1 MGCEIDESQPDTGSP
16 NEISVQSVP
25 VPSGYVINPLN
36 TELNP
41 ICQYYK

>member
-1 MGCEIDESQPDTGSP
+1 MLVSQRPTE
-16 NEISVQSVP
+16 NNKNYILKISDSDADCDVK
-25 VPSGYVINPLN
+25 PLN